1 MRLRFEE
8 MAHTA
13 GRKIAQALRE
23 SNTSRLFGFDLQ
35 AAEPG
40 RAVVRMRV
48 RKRHRQIHGIVHGGI
63 LAALADTTG
72 ALGCYLSL
80 PRGTHLATVEMK
92 INYLEPVVEGV
103 LYAEGKMLRLGKN
116 FTVAECEVRDGANR
130 LVAKSLLTFAI
141 VASPAKH
148 AKKRKAKK

>member
-8 MAHTA
+8 MAHA
-13 GRKIAQALRE
+13 AAQKIARVLRG

-35 AAEPG
+35 IAEPG

-48 RKRHRQIHGIVHGGI
+48 RKRHRQVHGIVHGGV

-92 INYLEPVVEGV
+92 INYLEPVVGGV
-103 LYAEGKMLRLGKN
+103 LYAEGKMLRLGKT
-116 FTVAECEVRDGANR
+116 FAVSECEIRDEKNR
-130 LVAKSLLTFAI
+130 LVAKSLLTFAL
-141 VASPAKH
+141 VRP
-148 AKKRKAKK
+148 KKQKART